1 MIFKRKDV
9 KSHGTKKVL
18 EGHFQKGDRCLIV
31 EDVVVYGES
40 ILETKN
46 VNDLTLKLH
55 REPAESNF

>member
-1 MIFKRKDV
+1 MIFRRKDV

-18 EGHFQKGDRCLIV
+18 EGQYEKGNRCLII

-46 VNDLTLKLH
+46 V
-55 REPAESNF
+55 S